1 LKIAFLSDIHSNY
14 PALCRALEKGR
25 KLGASRFIIAGD
37 VVGAGPHPV
46 EVIRHLKGQ
55 RIPAIRG
62 NVDRKVLQA
71 GSRRRELKEKLQDRK
86 NGHLAWTAMQLGK
99 AEREWLENLP
109 PELVIASEAGEILV
123 VHGSPQGDTD
133 YIYPSITRA
142 GLLSKLEGRNPAVLV
157 CGHSHV
163 PFSRSVAGVR
173 ILNCGSVGRPVDGDP
188 RGTFGILEIGDG
200 DNIRAKI
207 IRFAYPVEHV
217 AGDLESRR
225 VPGAKPDEYRVG
237 IKKKGA

>member
-1 LKIAFLSDIHSNY
+1 MKIAFLSDIHANF
-14 PALCRALEKGR
+14 PALCRVLEKAK
-25 KLGASRFIIAGD
+25 KLGASRVVVAGD

-46 EVIRHLKGQ
+46 EVIRHLKEHQ
-55 RIPAIRG
+55 IPAIMG

-71 GSRRRELKEKLQDRK
+71 GSRERELKEQLRDRK

-99 AEREWLENLP
+99 AERAWLEGLP
-109 PELVIASEAGEILV
+109 PELSIDSEAGEILV

-142 GLLSKLEGRNPAVLV
+142 GLLSKLQGRRPAVLV

-188 RGTFGILEIGDG
+188 RGSFGMVEIGEG
-200 DNIRAKI
+200 DRILARI
-207 IRFAYPVEHV
+207 IRFAYPVEHIT
-217 AGDLESRR
+217 GDLESRR
-225 VPGAKPDEYRVG
+225 VPGAKPDEYRIG